1 MPRYNCPVK
10 TCNVNFTGAVYEI
23 VPRAVGH
30 ALGSH
35 QDIIDETDVREE
47 IERQANP
54 QEPQAK
60 RIDLDKWWKKINDK
74 S

>member
-1 MPRYNCPVK
+1 MTP
-10 TCNVNFTGAVYEI
+10 
-23 VPRAVGH
+23 
-30 ALGSH
+30 
-35 QDIIDETDVREE
+35 EE